1 MKKTK
6 KLLAMLL
13 AVSMI
18 VVIMAATQ
26 VWAEE
31 TNTLVDISGTATMST
46 NGNDALWPV
55 AGAVDGKYPA
65 EENNWADGA
74 NDANGHWVSWLA
86 GLWDAKDG
94 QYIIRFNNE
103 NVVDG
108 CNIAIILQYGHATR
122 NGGWVEGRDYIN
134 PALRPIFD
142 GLTEQA
148 WKEVIG

>member
-1 MKKTK
+1 MIKVDAGKGFKRTLKYLYRIATVDYKKVLDEFGK
-6 KLLAMLL
+6 KGVEALR
-13 AVSMI
+13 
-18 VVIMAATQ
+18 Q
-26 VWAEE
+26 
-31 TNTLVDISGTATMST
+31 NTPVDSEKTANS
-46 NGNDALWPV
+46 W
-55 AGAVDGKYPA
+55 KY
-65 EENNWADGA
+65 EIE
-74 NDANGHWVSWLA
+74 
-86 GLWDAKDG
+86 AKDD